1 MKLNRRAGEG
11 EWFGVRRGFPRDT
24 KAEGNREREANG
36 GAGVENDK
44 QQINFVGKM
53 PESSLILYMPII
65 ICKITS
71 KVGKVNCHGT
81 GEKPS
86 IKAVS

>member
-1 MKLNRRAGEG
+1 MTQKQKVTG
-11 EWFGVRRGFPRDT
+11 
-24 KAEGNREREANG
+24 EREANG
-36 GAGVENDK
+36 GAGVGNDT
-44 QQINFVGKM
+44 QQTDFVGKM
-53 PESSLILYMPII
+53 SESSLILCMPII

-71 KVGKVNCHGT
+71 KVGKVNYHVT